1 VLIDF
6 GASRP
11 HGKDAATNLTSLISV
26 GYSPFEQYGGAGRQG
41 PWSDF
46 YALAGTLYRVIAG
59 QKPPDAI
66 ARHQGQELLPAVEV
80 APAGYSKAFLSAIDR
95 ALELDPAAR
104 PQSAAE
110 FRALALGAAPGQ
122 GAADPGA
129 TILRR
134 DAATVLRARSR
145 QSRGLLYAVAG
156 SVVLAVAGVVA
167 VQAPW
172 RDSSPGP
179 ADPPAVS
186 DDLQGGGLTEPPA
199 TRADEGAQPGPASGD
214 LPLPDNTDAGTGE
227 GVDPAPPEEDAILSG
242 LSLANPV
249 RDFRETQISGVL
261 LAYVQNKTQFD
272 ACRASGCAELNSL
285 MDRVQKAMEG
295 YEWKREPVSGSIRVV
310 NPMRLDS
317 DECPFMVDMEEI
329 IRLGDDERQ
338 QTRTYC
344 TRNGFDR
351 ELLSASQ
358 VER

>member
-1 VLIDF
+1 
-6 GASRP
+6 
-11 HGKDAATNLTSLISV
+11 
-26 GYSPFEQYGGAGRQG
+26 
-41 PWSDF
+41 
-46 YALAGTLYRVIAG
+46 
-59 QKPPDAI
+59 
-66 ARHQGQELLPAVEV
+66 
-80 APAGYSKAFLSAIDR
+80 
-95 ALELDPAAR
+95 
-104 PQSAAE
+104 
-110 FRALALGAAPGQ
+110 
-122 GAADPGA
+122 
-129 TILRR
+129 
-134 DAATVLRARSR
+134 
-145 QSRGLLYAVAG
+145 VAG

-172 RDSSPGP
+172 RDSSPAP

-186 DDLQGGGLTEPPA
+186 DDLQEDGLTEPPA

-214 LPLPDNTDAGTGE
+214 LPPPDNTDAGTGK

-285 MDRVQKAMEG
+285 MDRVQKALEG

-310 NPMRLDS
+310 NPRRLDS